1 MAPHIRKVEIYDP
14 VYRRN
19 VADKA
24 DEEMGD
30 IGSKKIPRSPNH
42 LVLSAATQK
51 RRSRSL
57 YCNSNQ
63 TMKVVVV
70 VVVHVCS
77 SVVGGQEDIIKKRQ
91 TYTSRVFGGLG
102 AARNTRTKELNI

>member
-1 MAPHIRKVEIYDP
+1 MSPIRLLK
-14 VYRRN
+14 RR
-19 VADKA
+19 
-24 DEEMGD
+24 GD
-30 IGSKKIPRSPNH
+30 IGSKKRPRSPSH
-42 LVLSAATQK
+42 LVLSAATEK

-57 YCNSNQ
+57 YCNSNE
-63 TMKVVVV
+63 TMKVVVVV

-102 AARNTRTKELNI
+102 ATRDTHTKELNI